1 MNLSAPTQLIFIVA
15 MVIAIVALLRFVNVI
30 AFIPN
35 SSFWVMT
42 LAYVVLAV
50 GCLIRGA

>member
-15 MVIAIVALLRFVNVI
+15 LVIAIVALLMFVNVI
-30 AFIPN
+30 AFIPI

-42 LAYVVLAV
+42 LAFVVLAV